1 MCPYQPKNRD
11 AQLHPQFCLCLSPKS
26 MLFTNILRLLDPLYN
41 QTSFLERKKE
51 SEVTQSC
58 PTLFNPMECSLP
70 NSSIHGIFLGKST
83 GVGCHFFLQGIL
95 PTQWS
100 NPGLLHYRQTLYC
113 LSHNYFFVFPK
124 YLLTC
129 PIAVVKFHPTAKCEG
144 RVYIRLPS
152 LYL

>member
-11 AQLHPQFCLCLSPKS
+11 AQLHPQFCLCLSPRS

-51 SEVTQSC
+51 SEVSQSC
-58 PTLFNPMECSLP
+58 PTLCNPVECSLP
-70 NSSIHGIFLGKST
+70 DSSVHGIFWARVLEWVALSFSRGSCQPSDRT
-83 GVGCHFFLQGIL
+83 RLSCIIGRHFTVWATIISL
-95 PTQWS
+95 
-100 NPGLLHYRQTLYC
+100 
-113 LSHNYFFVFPK
+113 FFK

-129 PIAVVKFHPTAKCEG
+129 PIAVVKFHPTAKCEE

-152 LYL
+152 L